1 MMDCRRST
9 QVHGDEGP
17 CVLEQQCVVME
28 MGGWLFARTTGCA
41 PLRDRQTCACH
52 GNFGAPMSDV

>member
-9 QVHGDEGP
+9 QLHGDEGP

-28 MGGWLFARTTGCA
+28 MGGCSLLGPVVVHRCGN
-41 PLRDRQTCACH
+41 RDRQAHATEI
-52 GNFGAPMSDV
+52 SVRR